1 MKKNEWIDS
10 EKAGIWWNQ
19 VSGPKA
25 YLQEVV
31 QNIKDGYCIAL
42 EKEDVDTEFFSFLE
56 QKVRSID
63 SSYLFDVF
71 RVGDYGS
78 ESDFQDDFIKRLAPE
93 FDWGFASPYKE
104 LIEKGYIAHHLIYFE
119 IDQKKDWAIQV
130 VKTFSELSSQ
140 GNGVIVCL
148 ASSPSMLEG
157 IGRLKRVSLG
167 SYLSVYNLQYFA
179 LQCLGNFET
188 RDSKGMY
195 IAQIAAKLSDANGL
209 FCAELAKPDLFF
221 DSFKVCRNLSDDVV
235 EKAVW
240 ETQIQ
245 IFLPIVEEV
254 RRYLITSYLQKI
266 QNLLPRTDEFG
277 TDIEKP
283 GEMELR
289 HLQFYGRKA
298 YARFFDPAD
307 DEWFK
312 VAYNSRNEL
321 THLHLLTVEAMN
333 SLFDIEH
340 ALREKERKR

>member
-1 MKKNEWIDS
+1 M
-10 EKAGIWWNQ
+10 
-19 VSGPKA
+19 
-25 YLQEVV
+25 
-31 QNIKDGYCIAL
+31 
-42 EKEDVDTEFFSFLE
+42 
-56 QKVRSID
+56 
-63 SSYLFDVF
+63 
-71 RVGDYGS
+71 
-78 ESDFQDDFIKRLAPE
+78 
-93 FDWGFASPYKE
+93 GFASPYKE
-104 LIEKGYIAHHLIYFE
+104 LIETGCIAHHLIYLE

-130 VKTFSELSSQ
+130 MKMFSELSSQ

-148 ASSPSMLEG
+148 VPTLSMLEG

-167 SYLSVYNLQYFA
+167 SYLSIYNLQYFA

-195 IAQIAAKLSDANGL
+195 IAQIAAKLSEANGL
-209 FCAELAKPDLFF
+209 LCAELAKPDLFS
-221 DSFKVCRNLSDDVV
+221 DPVKVCRNLPDDVV

-245 IFLPIVEEV
+245 IFLPIIEGI
-254 RRYLITSYLQKI
+254 RRYLITNYSLKI

-277 TDIEKP
+277 SDIEKP

-289 HLQFYGRKA
+289 HLQFYGRKPH
-298 YARFFDPAD
+298 ARFFDSAD

-312 VAYNSRNEL
+312 LAYNSRNEL

>member
-42 EKEDVDTEFFSFLE
+42 EKEDVDTEFFPFLE

-63 SSYLFDVF
+63 SSYLFDAF
-71 RVGDYGS
+71 CADDYDS
-78 ESDFQDDFIKRLAPE
+78 ESDFLDDFIKRLAPE

-104 LIEKGYIAHHLIYFE
+104 LIETGCIAHHLIYFE
-119 IDQKKDWAIQV
+119 IDQKKDWAIQAM
-130 VKTFSELSSQ
+130 KMFSELSSQ

-148 ASSPSMLEG
+148 VSSLSMLEG

-167 SYLSVYNLQYFA
+167 SYLSIYNLQYFA

-195 IAQIAAKLSDANGL
+195 IAQIAAKLSEANGFL
-209 FCAELAKPDLFF
+209 CAELAKPDLFS
-221 DSFKVCRNLSDDVV
+221 DPIKVCRNLPDDVV
-235 EKAVW
+235 KKAVW

-245 IFLPIVEEV
+245 IFFFFFEGI
-254 RRYLITSYLQKI
+254 RRYLITNYLLKI
-266 QNLLPRTDEFG
+266 QNLLPQTDEFG
-277 TDIEKP
+277 SDIEKP

-289 HLQFYGRKA
+289 HLQFYGRKPH
-298 YARFFDPAD
+298 ARFFDSAD

-333 SLFDIEH
+333 SLFDIEY